1 MFTLLLLQVQE
12 KEGEIE
18 VIMEKIRKQAEDMEN
33 LVLEKQGLDAEI
45 AVFKKLVETEE
56 ERLGVTKGKYIYFAI
71 IPIFSRR

>member
-1 MFTLLLLQVQE
+1 MQE

-18 VIMEKIRKQAEDMEN
+18 VIKEKIRKQVEDMEN

-56 ERLGVTKGKYIYFAI
+56 ERLGITKGKYILYCNNSNF
-71 IPIFSRR
+71 PPPR

>member
-1 MFTLLLLQVQE
+1 MQE